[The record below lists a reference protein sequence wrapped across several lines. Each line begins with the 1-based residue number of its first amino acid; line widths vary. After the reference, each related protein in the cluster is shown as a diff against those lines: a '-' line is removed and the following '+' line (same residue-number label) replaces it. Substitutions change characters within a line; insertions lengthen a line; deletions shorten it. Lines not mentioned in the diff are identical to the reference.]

1 MIFLEDF
8 QVACSTLSSGHCGS
22 QLEQQGLTGE
32 CGNEIRLRRGQEKMN
47 ERFSGRKSKKEKSRT
62 DFDYLDR
69 VTDEEIDKAIKDDP
83 DTLTLDDCDM
93 TQLRVVYP
101 KKAS

>member
-1 MIFLEDF
+1 
-8 QVACSTLSSGHCGS
+8 
-22 QLEQQGLTGE
+22 
-32 CGNEIRLRRGQEKMN
+32 MN
-47 ERFSGRKSKKEKSRT
+47 ERFSGRKSKDEKSRT

-69 VTDEEIDKAIKDDP
+69 VTDEEIDEAIKDDP

-101 KKAS
+101 KKRVPISLRMESEVLDWYRTHYTHYQTQINAVLKAFKEAQESH

>member
-1 MIFLEDF
+1 
-8 QVACSTLSSGHCGS
+8 
-22 QLEQQGLTGE
+22 
-32 CGNEIRLRRGQEKMN
+32 MN
-47 ERFSGRKSKKEKSRT
+47 ERFIGRRSKSEKSRT

-93 TQLRVVYP
+93 AQLHVVYP
-101 KKAS
+101 KKRVPISLRMESEVLNWYRTHYKHYQTQINAVLKAFKEASESR

>member
-1 MIFLEDF
+1 
-8 QVACSTLSSGHCGS
+8 
-22 QLEQQGLTGE
+22 
-32 CGNEIRLRRGQEKMN
+32 MN

-93 TQLRVVYP
+93 TQLRVVYA
-101 KKAS
+101 KKPRK

>member
-1 MIFLEDF
+1 
-8 QVACSTLSSGHCGS
+8 
-22 QLEQQGLTGE
+22 
-32 CGNEIRLRRGQEKMN
+32 MN
-47 ERFSGRKSKKEKSRT
+47 ERFTGRKSKNEKSRT

-69 VTDEEIDKAIKDDP
+69 VTDKEIDNAIKDDP
-83 DTLTLDDCDM
+83 DILTLDDCDM

>member
-1 MIFLEDF
+1 
-8 QVACSTLSSGHCGS
+8 
-22 QLEQQGLTGE
+22 
-32 CGNEIRLRRGQEKMN
+32 MN
-47 ERFSGRKSKKEKSRT
+47 ERFSGRKSKSEKSQT

-69 VTDEEIDKAIKDDP
+69 VTDEEIDKAIKGDP

-93 TQLRVVYP
+93 TQLRVVYQ

>member
-1 MIFLEDF
+1 
-8 QVACSTLSSGHCGS
+8 
-22 QLEQQGLTGE
+22 
-32 CGNEIRLRRGQEKMN
+32 MN
-47 ERFSGRKSKKEKSRT
+47 ERFSGRKSEKEKSRT

-83 DTLTLDDCDM
+83 DTLTLDDCYM
-93 TQLRVVYP
+93 IQLRVVYP

>member
-1 MIFLEDF
+1 
-8 QVACSTLSSGHCGS
+8 
-22 QLEQQGLTGE
+22 
-32 CGNEIRLRRGQEKMN
+32 MN
-47 ERFSGRKSKKEKSRT
+47 ESFSGRKSKNEQSRT

-83 DTLTLDDCDM
+83 DTLMLDDCDM

>member
-1 MIFLEDF
+1 
-8 QVACSTLSSGHCGS
+8 
-22 QLEQQGLTGE
+22 
-32 CGNEIRLRRGQEKMN
+32 MN
-47 ERFSGRKSKKEKSRT
+47 ERFSGRKSKSEKSRT

>member
-1 MIFLEDF
+1 
-8 QVACSTLSSGHCGS
+8 
-22 QLEQQGLTGE
+22 
-32 CGNEIRLRRGQEKMN
+32 MN
-47 ERFSGRKSKKEKSRT
+47 EKFSGRKSKSEKSRT

-69 VTDEEIDKAIKDDP
+69 VTDKEIDKAIKDDP

>member
-1 MIFLEDF
+1 
-8 QVACSTLSSGHCGS
+8 
-22 QLEQQGLTGE
+22 
-32 CGNEIRLRRGQEKMN
+32 MN
-47 ERFSGRKSKKEKSRT
+47 ERFTGRKSKNEKSRT

-101 KKAS
+101 PKHPC

>member
-1 MIFLEDF
+1 
-8 QVACSTLSSGHCGS
+8 
-22 QLEQQGLTGE
+22 
-32 CGNEIRLRRGQEKMN
+32 MN
-47 ERFSGRKSKKEKSRT
+47 EKFTGRKSKNEKSRT

-93 TQLRVVYP
+93 TQLRVVY
-101 KKAS
+101 KKTNDLSGVWDGYQFERKK